1 MSRKIFVNTRV
12 LNFRMTGVQR
22 YISEIMQRLI
32 PKLEE
37 IRPPRAI
44 AGMRGHGWEQGVLP
58 YRVGPDV
65 LWSPAN
71 TGPLM
76 LTRQVVTIHDVVPL
90 DHPEWLNPRFAA
102 LHRWLIPRI
111 ARRAAHIITIS
122 EFTRRRILEH
132 TGVIPEKVS
141 VVYNGVDPRFRPQ
154 SEAEID
160 CMISELGLPSK
171 RYVLTLGSIEPR
183 KNLPRLLEAWARTL
197 PHIADDIWLVVSGVP
212 GRSLVYD
219 QVRIPHIP
227 ERVCFIGY
235 APDECLPALYSGARA
250 FAYVSLYE
258 GFGLPPLE
266 AMACGAPVITGNGTS
281 LPEVV
286 GDAGIMVDPENV
298 EEIALALEKA
308 ITDDDLCRRMSE
320 RGLAHSQ
327 NYSWQKASDMTYK
340 ILSDIAAA

>member
-22 YISEIMQRLI
+22 YISEILHRLI

-44 AGMRGHGWEQGVLP
+44 SGMRGHGWEQGVLP
-58 YRVGPDV
+58 YRVGQDV

-76 LTRQVVTIHDVVPL
+76 IARQVVTIHDVVPL

-154 SEAEID
+154 SEEEMD
-160 CMISELGLPSK
+160 RVISALGLPGK

-183 KNLPRLLEAWARTL
+183 KNLPRLLEAWARAFPHL
-197 PHIADDIWLVVSGVP
+197 PDDTWLVVSGAP
-212 GRSLVYD
+212 GRSLVYE
-219 QVRIPHIP
+219 QVRISHVP
-227 ERVCFIGY
+227 ERVCFIGH
-235 APDECLPALYSGARA
+235 APDEYLPALYSGARA
-250 FAYVSLYE
+250 FVYLSLYE

-266 AMACGAPVITGNGTS
+266 AMACGAPVITGNATS

-286 GDAGIMVDPENV
+286 GQAGIMVDPQDV
-298 EEIALALEKA
+298 EEIALSLERVL
-308 ITDDDLCRRMSE
+308 TDDVLQRGMSE

-327 NYSWQKASDMTYK
+327 NYSWEKASDMTYK